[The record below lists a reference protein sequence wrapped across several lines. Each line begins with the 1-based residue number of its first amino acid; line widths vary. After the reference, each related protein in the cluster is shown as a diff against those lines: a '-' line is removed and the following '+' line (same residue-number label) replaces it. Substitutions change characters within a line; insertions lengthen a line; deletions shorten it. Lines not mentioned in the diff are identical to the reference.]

1 MHISRQ
7 FGGAWEEQDI
17 TPIPVTPPRP
27 KEEQIDEVAKILL
40 ESKRPLILLG
50 SQATLPPV
58 KADDLRKT
66 VEVIPKLRL

>member
-1 MHISRQ
+1 MHVSRQ
-7 FGGAWEEQDI
+7 FGGAWEPQDI

-40 ESKRPLILLG
+40 EAKRPLILLG

-58 KADDLRKT
+58 KADDLRTT
-66 VEVIPKLRL
+66 VEVISKLRL